1 MIGGVGFQSMLA
13 DTADE
18 HEYLFGV
25 RREGLFFS
33 GLTLAYKAASGL
45 GGLIAGIGLDLIH
58 FPTDLASRPNAVMS
72 AEVLERLALISGPLP
87 ALIAATAPLFL
98 FGYHLTRKKHA
109 RIIAELAERNAT
121 KGAAVV

>member
-1 MIGGVGFQSMLA
+1 MLA

-58 FPTDLASRPNAVMS
+58 FPTDLAANPNVVIPAG
-72 AEVLERLALISGPLP
+72 VLEKLALISGPLP
-87 ALIAATAPLFL
+87 ALLAATAPLFL

-109 RIIAELAERNAT
+109 KIIADLADRNARKT
-121 KGAAVV
+121 EANV